1 MKRLM
6 SVLPTQRMRATLR
19 DLAKLTAAL
28 LLGACDS
35 PTVVPATFA
44 YDPTGLTAGVRYRWS
59 TNQRVRVYVETPV
72 SGTPWQLRDAVQR
85 GVAQWN
91 RVPSDDGF
99 TLELT
104 NARAGAHVLVL
115 DRASVLPV
123 VPADACA
130 FAPGGAGGYTYFCPD
145 GARARALAFSDGT
158 RGPLSVV
165 IRVDMGRATTQL
177 EADALVAHELG
188 HAIGIGGHSADT
200 GDVMYPQPRVATPS
214 GRDTQ
219 TLRWLLG
226 QTAQL
231 LL

>member
-1 MKRLM
+1 M
-6 SVLPTQRMRATLR
+6 
-19 DLAKLTAAL
+19 
-28 LLGACDS
+28 
-35 PTVVPATFA
+35 
-44 YDPTGLTAGVRYRWS
+44 RYRWN
-59 TNQRVRVYVETPV
+59 TNQRVRVYVEAPV
-72 SGTPWQLRDAVQR
+72 TGTPWQLRDAVQR

-91 RVPSDDGF
+91 SVPSGDGF

-104 NARAGAHVLVL
+104 STRADAHVLVM
-115 DRASVLPV
+115 DRATTLPV
-123 VPADACA
+123 VPADACP
-130 FAPGGAGGYTYFCPD
+130 FAPGSAGGYTYFCAD
-145 GARARALAFSDGT
+145 GARARTLAFTNGT

-188 HAIGIGGHSADT
+188 HAVGIGGHSPDT
-200 GDVMYPQPRVATPS
+200 GDVMYPQPRVATPT

-226 QTAQL
+226 QSAQL